1 MSVSQLSDHS
11 IRFPS
16 GKGFVD
22 LKNLNSPPKLLN
34 KNKENED
41 PNIPMKL
48 HEIEEDKS
56 FEMPSTEINVSS
68 ELELAMNTIFDLYSN
83 LQSAR
88 K

>member
-1 MSVSQLSDHS
+1 
-11 IRFPS
+11 
-16 GKGFVD
+16 
-22 LKNLNSPPKLLN
+22 
-34 KNKENED
+34 
-41 PNIPMKL
+41 MKL

-88 K
+88 KQLFEYREKEAKRADRSARFAAKVNDMFS